1 MTVIDD
7 LGTSVPEP
15 AAVQRRLWSAD
26 PEGWAAFSEP
36 HTRPLFLAVLD
47 AVGAGP
53 GIRLL
58 DLGCGTGLLPA
69 LAHDRGAEVVGLDI
83 APALLAVAER
93 LVPEAELHVADVQRL
108 PFADA
113 SFDAVTAVNAFPF
126 AADPV
131 AAIGEAAR
139 VLRPGGRLGVGL
151 FAEPERA
158 ESTAVHHA
166 MSRLSPPARAGD
178 HAPYALS
185 AGDDLARALRAAGLA
200 LGDGGEVECVW
211 AYRSHVDAVR
221 GLMGSAGGTRAVED
235 AGADVVSAA
244 IRSALAPFTDPSGA
258 VAMHNVFRWVLARK
272 QDDVGSHA

>member
-7 LGTSVPEP
+7 LGGSISGS

-53 GIRLL
+53 GTRLL

-69 LAHDRGAEVVGLDI
+69 FAHDRGAEVVGLDI
-83 APALLAVAER
+83 APALLAVADR
-93 LVPEAELHVADVQRL
+93 LVPEVELHVADLQRL
-108 PFADA
+108 PFPDA
-113 SFDAVTAVNAFPF
+113 SFDAVTGVNAFQF

-131 AAIGEAAR
+131 AAIAEAAR
-139 VLRPGGRLGVGL
+139 VLKPGGRLGVGL

-158 ESTAVHHA
+158 ESTVVHHA

-185 AGDDLARALRAAGLA
+185 EGDNLARALRAGGLA
-200 LGDGGEVECVW
+200 LADGGEVECVW
-211 AYRSHVDAVR
+211 AYRSQDDAVR

-235 AGADVVSAA
+235 AGADAVAAA
-244 IRSALAPFTDPSGA
+244 IRAALAPFTDPAGA
-258 VAMHNVFRWVLARK
+258 VAMHNMFRWVLATK
-272 QDDVGSHA
+272 EEVVVTDA

>member
-7 LGTSVPEP
+7 LGGSISES
-15 AAVQRRLWSAD
+15 AATQRRLWSAD

-47 AVGAGP
+47 AARAGP

-69 LAHDRGAEVVGLDI
+69 LAHGRGADVAGLDV
-83 APALLAVAER
+83 APALLAVADR
-93 LVPEAELHVADVQRL
+93 LVPEAELHVADLQRL

-113 SFDAVTAVNAFPF
+113 SFDAVTAVNAFQF

-139 VLRPGGRLGVGL
+139 VLKPGGRLGVGL

-158 ESTAVHHA
+158 ESTVVHHA

-185 AGDDLARALRAAGLA
+185 EGDNLAGA
-200 LGDGGEVECVW
+200 LGPP
-211 AYRSHVDAVR
+211 
-221 GLMGSAGGTRAVED
+221 GS
-235 AGADVVSAA
+235 
-244 IRSALAPFTDPSGA
+244 P
-258 VAMHNVFRWVLARK
+258 
-272 QDDVGSHA
+272 